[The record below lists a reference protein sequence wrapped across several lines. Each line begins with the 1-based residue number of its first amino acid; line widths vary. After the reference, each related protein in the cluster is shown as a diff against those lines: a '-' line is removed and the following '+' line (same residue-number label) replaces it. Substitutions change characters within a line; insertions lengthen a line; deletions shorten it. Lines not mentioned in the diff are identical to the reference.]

1 MSKNNSIYYGNGE
14 IRIECSENILGFDIQ
29 FHGNYNIKSEYPENF
44 LIGYN
49 NGRMIGV
56 GLGSILGESPFLK
69 YTGNLSIADC
79 RVTTSDMKILHI
91 TPRLIRNDKF
101 AATINSFS
109 GENLKFEDLNSDG
122 VYKGIPNK
130 STISIITKNLQTSG
144 NQFYLN
150 GENYSGYYHI
160 HHTGVAMT
168 GAEHTED
175 SKILEIKEEKSRLK
189 NIKRRFNNI
198 TTSSIASSTRTG
210 GY

>member
-29 FHGNYNIKSEYPENF
+29 LRGNYNIKSEYPDNF
-44 LIGYN
+44 LIAYS

-69 YTGNLSIADC
+69 YTGNLSISDC
-79 RVTTSDMKILHI
+79 KVVTSDMKILHI

-101 AATINSFS
+101 NAKTNIFS
-109 GENLKFEDLNSDG
+109 GENLKFENLNSDG

-130 STISIITKNLQTSG
+130 STVSIITKNLNTKG
-144 NQFYLN
+144 NQFLLDNKDYM
-150 GENYSGYYHI
+150 GDYHI

-168 GAEHTED
+168 GADHAKD
-175 SKILEIKEEKSRLK
+175 SEVLTIKNRRKRIRKIRNAVGK
-189 NIKRRFNNI
+189 I
-198 TTSSIASSTRTG
+198 TASSTRTG
-210 GY
+210 SY